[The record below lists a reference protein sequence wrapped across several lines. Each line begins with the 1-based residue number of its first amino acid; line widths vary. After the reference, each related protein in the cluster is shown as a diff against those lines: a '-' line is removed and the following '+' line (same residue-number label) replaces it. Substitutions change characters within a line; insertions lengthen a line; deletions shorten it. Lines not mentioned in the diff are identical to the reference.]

1 MLQIVKWRLLSSG
14 PEYCKYKVKQLIF
27 IICQISSKRFEY
39 HDSSSSPVILSKRGM
54 FLSLTTI
61 SSFNMQTINSENSV
75 TFWHRLGLQYN
86 DFQKIPVAQ
95 IQVLLLRIK
104 TVAVYCQAQ
113 VQVLWG
119 SGRSKSGKV
128 QLRAPHNS
136 KIKSH
141 LNLTELDI
149 NTSQACFKATIRESS
164 QNL

>member
-1 MLQIVKWRLLSSG
+1 MQTNARCKLVILFCITSMLQIVKWRLLSSG

-104 TVAVYCQAQ
+104 LLLCTVK
-113 VQVLWG
+113 L
-119 SGRSKSGKV
+119 RSRSCEG
-128 QLRAPHNS
+128 Q
-136 KIKSH
+136 
-141 LNLTELDI
+141 EGQ
-149 NTSQACFKATIRESS
+149 SQAKSS
-164 QNL
+164 SEHLTTQKLKVI